1 MKAVILAAGKG
12 TRLGSMTTETPKCLV
27 EIGGRPILD
36 YQLAGLEA
44 AGVDDIVVVAGYLA
58 DQVIAHAAGRYRV
71 LINDQYDS
79 SNSIYSLWVAREEAA
94 GKDFVLLN
102 GDVVADPELLVELV
116 RCPSRCAALV
126 DEQKACRDGE
136 MNVVIE
142 GEKITAFSKQVP
154 AAAAGLHFIR
164 LATPTTDDARLPAVL
179 KNTSGFVYYVSITGI
194 TGAAN
199 AVATD
204 VGPEVARIKAA
215 TDLPVAVGFG
225 VREPAQAAAIAAHA
239 DGVVVGSAFVDL
251 VGEHGAKAPAKLKE
265 LTASMVAAIKSA

>member
-12 TRLGSMTTETPKCLV
+12 TRLGSMTTGTPKCLV

-71 LINDQYDS
+71 LINDKYDS

-154 AAAAGLHFIR
+154 AAAASAESAQITRFGAEQSSLLFQRIEELVKEGAIQHF
-164 LATPTTDDARLPAVL
+164 
-179 KNTSGFVYYVSITGI
+179 
-194 TGAAN
+194 
-199 AVATD
+199 
-204 VGPEVARIKAA
+204 
-215 TDLPVAVGFG
+215 
-225 VREPAQAAAIAAHA
+225 PAQAYDAVFAGSGMAPVYTQGRWHFEIDTPEDHA
-239 DGVVVGSAFVDL
+239 RCEQFLA
-251 VGEHGAKAPAKLKE
+251 
-265 LTASMVAAIKSA
+265 